1 MSEIQPEILMVE
13 DNPNDA
19 ELSMLALKKAGI
31 NNVVKIVRDG
41 AEALEFL
48 FSEGKYAGKQLQL
61 QLKVVFLDLKMP
73 KVSGFQVLERI
84 RVSTQ
89 FDSLPVVIL
98 SSSNVESD
106 IMKAYK
112 LGANSF
118 IVKPI
123 DYSKHSAALSGAAH
137 YWVKINQTLL
147 G

>member
-1 MSEIQPEILMVE
+1 MPEIQPEILMVE

-19 ELSMLALKKAGI
+19 ELSLLALKKAGI
-31 NNVVKIVRDG
+31 NNVVKIVKDG

-73 KVSGFQVLERI
+73 KISGIQVLERV
-84 RVSTQ
+84 RTSSQ

-106 IMKAYK
+106 IVKAYK

-123 DYSKHSAALSGAAH
+123 DYSKHAAALSGAAH

-147 G
+147 S